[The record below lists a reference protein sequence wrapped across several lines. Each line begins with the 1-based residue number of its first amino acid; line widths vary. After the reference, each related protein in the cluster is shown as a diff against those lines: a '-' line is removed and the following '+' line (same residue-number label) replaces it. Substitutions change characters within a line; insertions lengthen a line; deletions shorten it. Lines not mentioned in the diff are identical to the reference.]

1 MKQVNLR
8 IYRTILTL
16 LLGLFLSAG
25 AFAQQISVKG
35 TVKDQTGEPV
45 IGANVLVKGTTNGVI
60 TDIDG
65 KFVLQALE
73 KDVLQVSF
81 MGYKTVEVKASSQPV
96 VVVLQEDTELL
107 DEVVVIGYGTT
118 RKEDLSTAVSTV
130 KIDDK
135 LKSRPANLGS
145 YLQGQ
150 MPGVMIQ
157 SNGGDPMSDV
167 SLSIRGRGS
176 RGTDDNY
183 NSGDGVLYVVDGVP
197 GAPFSMEDIE
207 TITVL
212 KDAASAAIYG
222 ASVGSGGVVVV
233 TTKHAAVGKV
243 KVNINISKSFKNAMN
258 LPETLTAEQYN
269 QVWADAV
276 KTYGGIANPSR
287 DPNVF
292 AYGNV
297 TRTNWMDA
305 IFRTGS
311 LEHYALSLSGGSEVM
326 KGFASFAYDNDKGV
340 MLNTYA
346 RKFSAKGNMDFQLTK
361 WMKLSE
367 RVTYEYKNGQGDV
380 GTGHEGVLNQAVFF
394 PRSATVYD
402 YDKSGNL
409 MIDDQG
415 KPLYHGT
422 VPRWAINEGISSPY
436 GEMRNPVATLQRL
449 NQERPSTRIYSTT
462 SLELKPISS
471 LTIKSDFT
479 AGLDVKHEDIF
490 SPKVLEVGRPN
501 LDNTREMSNT
511 WNSNILWETTATW
524 AKVFNDAH
532 HVSAMAGYSMK
543 YEKYKWDRYYTSGFD
558 LEDRHSIT
566 NGQAGNWSKYKPEE
580 NIWEESML
588 SAFVRIGYSYRDRY
602 FFTGSLRRDA
612 TSKLYKNNNSGIF
625 PAVSASW
632 KISSESFFEPLKSV
646 ISMLKLRGS
655 WGQVG
660 NVALVPRYSWN
671 VPLNEAE
678 WPIIYG
684 KDLNHLVQNGVYAG
698 SIGTKNLKW
707 ETTEQYGIGLDLGL
721 FDNSLNLTVDYFNK
735 RTKDLIEVVPMPSV
749 AGVKIDPYG
758 NVGDVVNRGWE
769 LSASYSKKI
778 GDVSFGLNA
787 NISTVHNEVL
797 DLGAMGYMQHN
808 IVLNS
813 LTPLRSSVGH
823 PWYSYYVLK
832 TEGIFQS
839 EEDVKSFTWK
849 DPETGMTKLI
859 QPNAK
864 PGDFKYVDFNNDG
877 QITDDDKQ
885 YLGSY
890 MPKITFGFGG
900 NLQYKG
906 IDFSFQF
913 QGVGKSTIYNGFK
926 QMGYTGRGQGGNMLA
941 DVLNS
946 WDYNK
951 TSGIP
956 HLALIEDGNN
966 NYSTLNDFF
975 LEDGSYLRL
984 KNVTLGYTLPK
995 NAMRAIGLPESSLR
1009 FYLNG
1014 ENLLTVTDYSGIDPE
1029 VGNFG
1034 LDGGTYPV
1042 SRSFSIGFNFSF

>member
-1 MKQVNLR
+1 MKQTNLR
-8 IYRTILTL
+8 IHRTILPLVFGL
-16 LLGLFLSAG
+16 LLSVG
-25 AFAQQISVKG
+25 AVAQQMSVKG
-35 TVKDQTGEPV
+35 TVKDQTGEPI

-60 TDIDG
+60 TDIEG
-65 KFVLQALE
+65 RFVLQAMG
-73 KDVLQVSF
+73 KDVLQISF
-81 MGYKTVEVKASSQPV
+81 MGYKTVEVKASSQPIV
-96 VVVLQEDTELL
+96 AVLQEDTELL

-130 KIDDK
+130 KVDDK

-176 RGTDDNY
+176 RGTDNNY

-197 GAPFSMEDIE
+197 GAPFNMEDVE

-233 TTKHAAVGKV
+233 TTRHAAVGKV
-243 KVNINISKSFKNAMN
+243 KVNINISKAFKNAMN
-258 LPETLTAEQYN
+258 LPKTLTAEQYN

-287 DPNVF
+287 DPKVF

-297 TRTNWMDA
+297 TRTDWMDA

-326 KGFASFAYDNDKGV
+326 KGFASFAYDNDKGI

-346 RKFSAKGNMDFQLTK
+346 RKFSAKGNMDFRLAK
-361 WMKLSE
+361 WLNLSE

-409 MIDDQG
+409 MADDQG
-415 KPLYHGT
+415 KPLYYGT
-422 VPRWAINEGISSPY
+422 VPRWAIDEGISSPY

-462 SLELKPISS
+462 SLELKPIPS
-471 LTIKSDFT
+471 LTVKSDFT

-501 LDNTREMSNT
+501 MDNTREMSNT

-532 HVSAMAGYSMK
+532 HISAMAGYSMK
-543 YEKYKWDRYYTSGFD
+543 YEKYKWDRYYTSGFN

-588 SAFVRIGYSYRDRY
+588 SAFARIGYSYKDRY
-602 FFTGSLRRDA
+602 FLTGSLRRDA
-612 TSKLYKNNNSGIF
+612 TSKLYKDNNSGVF
-625 PAVSASW
+625 PAISASW
-632 KISSESFFEPLKSV
+632 KISSESFFEPLKSIV
-646 ISMLKLRGS
+646 SLLKLRGS

-671 VPLNEAE
+671 VPLNETQ

-684 KDLNHLVQNGVYAG
+684 KYLNNLVQNGVYAG
-698 SIGTKNLKW
+698 SIGTKDLKW

-721 FDNSLNLTVDYFNK
+721 FGNSLNLTVDYFNK
-735 RTKDLIEVVPMPSV
+735 RTKDLIEIVPMPSV
-749 AGVKIDPYG
+749 AGVKVDPYG

-769 LSASYSKKI
+769 LSAGYSKKI

-797 DLGAMGYMQHN
+797 DLGAMGYMRHN
-808 IVLNS
+808 IVLNG

-832 TEGIFQS
+832 TEGVFQS
-839 EEDVKSFTWK
+839 EEEVKSFTWK

-864 PGDFKYVDFNNDG
+864 PGDFKYVDLNNDG

-900 NLQYKG
+900 NLQCKG

-975 LEDGSYLRL
+975 LENGSYLRL
-984 KNVTLGYTLPK
+984 KNITLGYTLPK
-995 NAMRAIGLPESSLR
+995 NVMRAIGLPDSAFR

-1042 SRSFSIGFNFSF
+1042 ARSFSIGFNFSF